1 MQTRAAEFD
10 QGRHSRGKIGFV
22 LLQTE
27 QTIEDDMFAIIPRTV
42 GVHFSRVAIPNT
54 INVATLGRMVDGLAE
69 GARMII
75 PDAKLDVICYACT
88 SGSIVIGEEQV
99 VAELKAGAPGA
110 VATTLIT
117 GVVRALR
124 AFGAQKIVVG
134 TPYLDEINELERTF
148 LIEKGFE
155 VLELRGL
162 SIALDSDMVRVSPRF
177 LLDFAES
184 LDCKDADAIFISCGA
199 LRSVEI
205 IEELE
210 RRVNKPVVVSNQAMA
225 WDTMRLAGV
234 ADSVS
239 GFGRLLREH

>member
-1 MQTRAAEFD
+1 MQARATEFD

-27 QTIEDDMFAIIPRTV
+27 QTIEDDMFAIIPRDV
-42 GVHFSRVAIPNT
+42 GVHFSRVRISDT

-88 SGSIVIGEEQV
+88 SGSIVIGEKQV

-110 VATTLIT
+110 VATTLVT

-124 AFGAQKIVVG
+124 AFGAKKIVVG
-134 TPYLDEINELERTF
+134 TPYLDEINDLERTF

-155 VLELRGL
+155 VLDLRGL
-162 SIALDSDMVRVSPRF
+162 NIALDSDMVRVTPRF

-184 LDCKDADAIFISCGA
+184 LNRKDADAIFISCGA

-234 ADSVS
+234 VDPVS
-239 GFGRLLREH
+239 GFGRLLHEH